1 MRIISSTPSS
11 RIRASPSGNETP
23 WFMGR
28 AARIRDRHR
37 QPRQARRAGAGIVR
51 ALWGCDC
58 KMAERLSGGEM
69 LIRALQDE
77 GVDYVFGYPGGA
89 VLHIYDAIFKQQ
101 RIEHVLARHEQAATH
116 MADGYARSTGKT
128 GVALVTSGPGATNA
142 ITGIATAYMDS
153 TPIVVISGQVPS
165 HVIGTDAFQETDM
178 VGVSRPVVKHSYL
191 VRSGAEIPRV
201 VKEAFYIA
209 RSGRPGPVVIDVPK
223 DTTDPSVLFEY
234 DYPDSVSL
242 RSYSP
247 ATRGHS
253 GQIKKAATALLAA
266 KRPVIYAGG
275 GVVQG
280 NAAPALTA
288 LVKRLGCPVTN
299 TLMGLGGFPANDC
312 QFLGMLGMHGTFEA
326 NMAMHHA
333 DLIFAVGARF
343 DDRVTNDP
351 AKFAPDAIIVHLDID
366 PASISKIVNA
376 DIPIVGP
383 AAVVLADID
392 RLVASRLAA
401 NPDLLDRDAHAAWQQ
416 RIQGWRDAHG
426 LDHDQRH
433 RSGLNGALLP
443 QQVVQA
449 VYRATCG
456 QAFVTSDVGQHQMF
470 AAQYYK
476 FDAPRRW
483 INSGGLGTMGFGL
496 PAAMGVQFAH
506 PGAVVACIT
515 GEGSFMM
522 NMQELSTCMQYALPI
537 KIINLNNKALGMVK
551 QWQDMQY
558 GGRHSHSTY
567 QDALPDFKALCE
579 SFGHTACR
587 VDSLDELDG
596 VMADA
601 FGARHKDD
609 LVFVD
614 AHIDPE
620 EHVYPMAVKGGG
632 MNDMVLERVDGRDDI
647 REDL

>member
-1 MRIISSTPSS
+1 MT
-11 RIRASPSGNETP
+11 
-23 WFMGR
+23 
-28 AARIRDRHR
+28 
-37 QPRQARRAGAGIVR
+37 
-51 ALWGCDC
+51 
-58 KMAERLSGGEM
+58 ERLSGGEM

-77 GVDYVFGYPGGA
+77 GVEYVFGYPGGA

-101 RIEHVLARHEQAATH
+101 RIEHILVRHEQAATH
-116 MADGYARSTGKT
+116 MADGYARSTGKP
-128 GVALVTSGPGATNA
+128 GVVLVTSGPGATNA
-142 ITGIATAYMDS
+142 VTGIATAYMDS
-153 TPIVVISGQVPS
+153 TPIVVISGQVANEF
-165 HVIGTDAFQETDM
+165 IGSDAFQETDM

-191 VRSGAEIPRV
+191 VRSAAEIPRI

-209 RSGRPGPVVIDVPK
+209 CSGRPGPVVIDVPK
-223 DTTDPSVLFEY
+223 DTTDPNVFFDYEY
-234 DYPDSVSL
+234 PESVSL

-247 ATRGHS
+247 TTRGHS
-253 GQIKKAATALLAA
+253 GQIKKAAGALLAA

-275 GVVQG
+275 GVIQG
-280 NAAPALTA
+280 DAAGELTRLA
-288 LVKRLGCPVTN
+288 NRLGFPVTN
-299 TLMGLGGFPANDC
+299 TLMGLGGYPGDAE

-343 DDRVTNDP
+343 DDRVTNNP
-351 AKFAPDAIIVHLDID
+351 AKFAPDAKIVHLDVD
-366 PASISKIVNA
+366 PASISKIINA

-383 AAVVLADID
+383 AAIVLAEID
-392 RLVASRLAA
+392 RAVEAKLAA
-401 NPDLLDRDAHAAWQQ
+401 DPDALDKRALADWRR
-416 RIQGWRDAHG
+416 RIEGWRNEHG

-433 RSGLNGALLP
+433 RKGLNGSLLP
-443 QQVVQA
+443 QQVVQS
-449 VYRATCG
+449 VYRATKG

-476 FDAPRRW
+476 FDSPRRW

-506 PGAVVACIT
+506 PGAMVACIT

-537 KIINLNNKALGMVK
+537 KIINLNNQALGMVK

-567 QDALPDFKALCE
+567 RDALPDFKALTE
-579 SFGHTACR
+579 SFGHVAYR
-587 VDSLDELDG
+587 VDQIDELDD
-596 VMADA
+596 VMADV
-601 FGARHKDD
+601 FGARHKND

-620 EHVYPMAVKGGG
+620 EHVYPMAIKGGA
-632 MNDMVLERVDGRDDI
+632 MNDMVLERLDGRDDI
-647 REDL
+647 RDDL